1 MFNRKSAISPAGD
14 RRQGKRRGSA
24 LIEITLIAPWF
35 LFLSVGT
42 LDVGIYSYS
51 LIALENAVRVSS
63 MYTSKSPSL
72 ASDQAGACTKVLAEM
87 TNLPN
92 LVGVSTC
99 SADPLIVTA
108 SSVTGPD
115 GQPASKV
122 AVTYQTLSL
131 IPIPGLMLGQM
142 TITRESKMRV
152 KP

>member
-1 MFNRKSAISPAGD
+1 M
-14 RRQGKRRGSA
+14 
-24 LIEITLIAPWF
+24 
-35 LFLSVGT
+35 GT

-51 LIALENAVRVSS
+51 LVALENAVRVSS

-99 SADPLIVTA
+99 GAAPLIVTA

-122 AVTYQTLSL
+122 AVTYRTLSL

-142 TITRESKMRV
+142 TITRESTMRV